1 MQQCLYFWECLNADN
16 HRSGC
21 RTILGVQGDSSTMSS
36 EREGPKGGALD
47 VEPWESGLNPGD
59 WDQRSRQQ
67 AAVLFQRGRR
77 EAGLPRGVYAGRGY
91 LFHLCPSC
99 GHVKHRAAWDHTPLM
114 AGN

>member
-47 VEPWESGLNPGD
+47 VGPWESGLNPGD

-67 AAVLFQRGRR
+67 AAVLFQRAAEKLGSLALYTQVGATCFTCVR
-77 EAGLPRGVYAGRGY
+77 A
-91 LFHLCPSC
+91 